1 MPAKED
7 LDKWWPEPV
16 LETRSP
22 LFELPAI
29 GGTRDKPVD
38 GTYLTSVS
46 PPRTGAA
53 SRAPSRHPERRERV
67 VAVGGLWRNASDD
80 PCRTNTAAS
89 RTTTAAAMPRSTS
102 LPADLGQSSKGS
114 KARQTASRQA
124 ASPQPS
130 LAPINSSG
138 LRQRRSNKLRN
149 GTMRRQHASP
159 VEILVLQV
167 RYPVL
172 LSAASPTYMIVAQSN
187 RAHGVRTESYRA
199 GRATGGG

>member
-1 MPAKED
+1 MVVSTVTVSSNMTMLLEDPSMPAKED

-89 RTTTAAAMPRSTS
+89 RTTTAAATT
-102 LPADLGQSSKGS
+102 GV
-114 KARQTASRQA
+114 ARTTAAA
-124 ASPQPS
+124 ASP
-130 LAPINSSG
+130 AG
-138 LRQRRSNKLRN
+138 VARTTATTA
-149 GTMRRQHASP
+149 GTAVRTTTASASP
-159 VEILVLQV
+159 PREVEPRI
-167 RYPVL
+167 
-172 LSAASPTYMIVAQSN
+172 
-187 RAHGVRTESYRA
+187 RTAFERFDKDKSGGLDTREL
-199 GRATGGG
+199 GRSSEVG